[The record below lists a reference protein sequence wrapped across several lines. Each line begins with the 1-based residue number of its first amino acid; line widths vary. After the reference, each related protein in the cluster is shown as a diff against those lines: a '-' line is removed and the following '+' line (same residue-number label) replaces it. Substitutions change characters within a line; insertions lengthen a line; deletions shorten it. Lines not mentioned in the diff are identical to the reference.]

1 MGEWAYVLLLSNCH
15 GPWRNNGL
23 SDYRLRWVP
32 DRNTELSEPGRT
44 ETDAG
49 RHCGRRSVRAQQQ
62 VRKTREELAQIRV
75 HLSKR
80 LYELKSLSARN
91 GRGRGMGALPA
102 IERFPFNSG
111 SLRGQMGASLASP
124 GKLLIEEV
132 VPPTTD
138 TINGL
143 VARLR
148 LKKLIRVLTT
158 QEALSEFLAASFVS
172 LSNRRS

>member
-1 MGEWAYVLLLSNCH
+1 
-15 GPWRNNGL
+15 
-23 SDYRLRWVP
+23 
-32 DRNTELSEPGRT
+32 
-44 ETDAG
+44 
-49 RHCGRRSVRAQQQ
+49 
-62 VRKTREELAQIRV
+62 
-75 HLSKR
+75 
-80 LYELKSLSARN
+80 
-91 GRGRGMGALPA
+91 
-102 IERFPFNSG
+102 
-111 SLRGQMGASLASP
+111 MGASLASP